1 MTDRREQE
9 LLDRIA
15 KLEKDKAALLATV
28 KLLQQA
34 RFGSKSERRTDP
46 DMDAAYPSI
55 FNEAETEA
63 KPSVKEPEL
72 ETTADKGYERKK
84 KSKSASVKNLLESL
98 PEDCIEN
105 IDIDLD
111 ADQKVCDICGNKLSP
126 IGRELVNTQIEFV
139 PPKLICRRYFQI
151 SYECRNCRKNDEPH
165 IVKPA
170 VPKPPIPHS
179 FASPSAIAHV
189 MMQKY
194 GLAVPLNRQEREWKQ
209 LGLPLSR
216 ATLANW
222 IIISSNEYLKPLWD
236 YMHGLLLKEACLHA
250 DETPVQVLNEKGR
263 KNTSKSY
270 MWVFT
275 SGEYEPLHN
284 IRLFQYSPTGK
295 GSNASEFLKGFT
307 GYLQTDDYS
316 GYNQVTEVTRCL
328 CWAHARRKYVEAE
341 TAKQDESSVS
351 LAGEGL
357 GCIRELFKIEKELR
371 DLTPEERK
379 AQRLEKEKP
388 VLDAYWKWVESSRDK
403 VLPKSKISQALNYS
417 LTNKEQLETYLQDGR
432 CAISNNIAENSIR
445 PFTVGRKNW
454 LFSAIPKGAEASACV
469 YSIIE
474 TCKANNIDPEK
485 YLIYIL
491 TGMPNEERLKGEAV
505 LEKYMPWNTVVQES
519 CK

>member
-15 KLEKDKAALLATV
+15 ALEKKNAALLATV
-28 KLLQQA
+28 KILQQA
-34 RFGSKSERRTDP
+34 RFGSKTERRIDSDP
-46 DMDAAYPSI
+46 DAAYPNL

-63 KPSVKEPEL
+63 KHSVKEPEL
-72 ETTADKGYERKK
+72 ETTTVKGYERKK
-84 KSKSASVKNLLESL
+84 KSKPSSTKKLLESL
-98 PEDCIEN
+98 PADCIEN

-111 ADQKVCDICGNKLSP
+111 EDKKVCDICGHELSR
-126 IGRELVNTQIEFV
+126 IGRTLVNTQIEFC
-139 PPKLICRRYFQI
+139 PAKLICKRYFQI
-151 SYECRNCRKNDEPH
+151 SYECRSCRKNDEPH
-165 IVKPA
+165 IVKP
-170 VPKPPIPHS
+170 VMPKSPIPHS

-222 IIISSNEYLKPLWD
+222 VIISSNEYLKPLWD

-284 IRLFQYSPTGK
+284 IRLFQYSPTRK
-295 GSNASEFLKGFT
+295 GTNASEFLKGFT

-316 GYNQVTEVTRCL
+316 GYNQVTGVTRCL
-328 CWAHARRKYVEAE
+328 CWAHARRKYVETE
-341 TAKQDESSVS
+341 TAKQDEPSVN
-351 LAGEGL
+351 LASEGL
-357 GCIRELFKIEKELR
+357 RYIRELFKIEKELR
-371 DLTPEERK
+371 DLAPEERMS
-379 AQRLEKEKP
+379 QRLEKEKP

-417 LTNKEQLETYLQDGR
+417 LTNKAQLEAYLQDGR
-432 CAISNNIAENSIR
+432 CAISNNTAENSIR

-454 LFSAIPKGAEASACV
+454 LFSASPKGAEASACV

-485 YLIYIL
+485 YLIYL
-491 TGMPNEERLKGEAV
+491 FTRMPNEERLKGETV
-505 LEKYMPWNTVVQES
+505 LEKYMPWNPAVQKS

>member
-15 KLEKDKAALLATV
+15 ALEKKNAALLATV
-28 KLLQQA
+28 KILQQA
-34 RFGSKSERRTDP
+34 RFGSKTERRIDSDP
-46 DMDAAYPSI
+46 DAAYPNL

-63 KPSVKEPEL
+63 KPSVKELEL
-72 ETTADKGYERKK
+72 ETTTVKGYERKK
-84 KSKSASVKNLLESL
+84 KSKPSSAKKLLESL
-98 PEDCIEN
+98 PADCIEN

-111 ADQKVCDICGNKLSP
+111 EDKKVCDICGHELSR
-126 IGRELVNTQIEFV
+126 IGRTLVNTQIEFC
-139 PPKLICRRYFQI
+139 PAKLICKRYFQI
-151 SYECRNCRKNDEPH
+151 SYECRSCRKNDEPH
-165 IVKPA
+165 IVKP
-170 VPKPPIPHS
+170 VMPKSPIPHS

-284 IRLFQYSPTGK
+284 IRLFQYSPTRK
-295 GSNASEFLKGFT
+295 GTNASEFLKGFT

-316 GYNQVTEVTRCL
+316 GYNQVTGVTRCL
-328 CWAHARRKYVEAE
+328 CWAHARRKYVETE
-341 TAKQDESSVS
+341 TAKQDEPSVN
-351 LAGEGL
+351 LASEGL
-357 GCIRELFKIEKELR
+357 RYIRELFKIEKELR

-379 AQRLEKEKP
+379 SQRLEKEKP

-417 LTNKEQLETYLQDGR
+417 LTNKAQLEAYLQDGR
-432 CAISNNIAENSIR
+432 CAISNNTAENSIR

-454 LFSAIPKGAEASACV
+454 LFSASPKGAEASACV

-474 TCKANNIDPEK
+474 TCKANNIDSEK
-485 YLIYIL
+485 YLIYL
-491 TGMPNEERLKGEAV
+491 FTRMPNEERLQGETV
-505 LEKYMPWNTVVQES
+505 LEKYMPWNPAVQKS

>member
-1 MTDRREQE
+1 
-9 LLDRIA
+9 
-15 KLEKDKAALLATV
+15 
-28 KLLQQA
+28 
-34 RFGSKSERRTDP
+34 
-46 DMDAAYPSI
+46 
-55 FNEAETEA
+55 
-63 KPSVKEPEL
+63 
-72 ETTADKGYERKK
+72 
-84 KSKSASVKNLLESL
+84 
-98 PEDCIEN
+98 
-105 IDIDLD
+105 
-111 ADQKVCDICGNKLSP
+111 
-126 IGRELVNTQIEFV
+126 
-139 PPKLICRRYFQI
+139 
-151 SYECRNCRKNDEPH
+151 
-165 IVKPA
+165 
-170 VPKPPIPHS
+170 
-179 FASPSAIAHV
+179 

-284 IRLFQYSPTGK
+284 IRLFQYSPTRK

-357 GCIRELFKIEKELR
+357 GCIRELFKIEKGLR

-403 VLPKSKISQALNYS
+403 VLPKSKISQALNNS

-454 LFSAIPKGAEASACV
+454 LFSASPKGAEASACV

>member
-9 LLDRIA
+9 LLNRIA
-15 KLEKDKAALLATV
+15 ALEKENASLLARV
-28 KLLQQA
+28 NILQQA
-34 RFGSKSERRTDP
+34 RFAPKTERRIDSRP
-46 DMDAAYPSI
+46 DDSYPSL

-63 KPSVKEPEL
+63 KPTVKEPEI
-72 ETTADKGYERKK
+72 EKTPVKGYERKRK
-84 KSKSASVKNLLESL
+84 GKSSSVKNLLESL
-98 PEDCIEN
+98 PADCIEN

-111 ADQKVCDICGNKLSP
+111 ADKKVCEICGHNLSP
-126 IGRELVNTQIEFV
+126 IGKILLYRQIEFV
-139 PPKLICRRYFQI
+139 PARLICKCYYQMA
-151 SYECRNCRKNDEPH
+151 YECRNCRKNDQPH
-165 IVKPA
+165 IIKPSM
-170 VPKPPIPHS
+170 PKPPIPHS

-209 LGLPLSR
+209 LGLPLNR

-222 IIISSNEYLKPLWD
+222 IIISSNEYLKHLCD
-236 YMHGLLLKEACLHA
+236 YMHGLLLKEPCLHA

-275 SGEYEPLHN
+275 SGEFAPLHN
-284 IRLFQYSPTGK
+284 IRLFQYSPTRK
-295 GSNASEFLKGFT
+295 GTNASEFLKGFS

-316 GYNQVTEVTRCL
+316 GYNQVTGITRCL
-328 CWAHARRKYVEAE
+328 CWAHARRKYIEAE
-341 TAKQDESSVS
+341 TANQDESSVS
-351 LAGEGL
+351 LAAVGL
-357 GCIRELFKIEKELR
+357 RYIRKLFKIEEKLH
-371 DLTPEERK
+371 DLIPEERK
-379 AQRLEKEKP
+379 AQRIKQEKP
-388 VLDAYWKWVESSRDK
+388 VLEAYWQWAESSRDK

-417 LTNKEQLETYLQDGR
+417 LTNKKQLEAYLQDGR

-454 LFSAIPKGAEASACV
+454 LFSASPKGAEASACV

-485 YLIYIL
+485 YLIYL
-491 TGMPNEERLKGEAV
+491 FTRMPNEERLKGEAV
-505 LEKYMPWNTVVQES
+505 LEKYMPWNPEVQKS

>member
-1 MTDRREQE
+1 
-9 LLDRIA
+9 
-15 KLEKDKAALLATV
+15 
-28 KLLQQA
+28 
-34 RFGSKSERRTDP
+34 
-46 DMDAAYPSI
+46 
-55 FNEAETEA
+55 
-63 KPSVKEPEL
+63 
-72 ETTADKGYERKK
+72 
-84 KSKSASVKNLLESL
+84 
-98 PEDCIEN
+98 
-105 IDIDLD
+105 
-111 ADQKVCDICGNKLSP
+111 
-126 IGRELVNTQIEFV
+126 
-139 PPKLICRRYFQI
+139 
-151 SYECRNCRKNDEPH
+151 
-165 IVKPA
+165 
-170 VPKPPIPHS
+170 
-179 FASPSAIAHV
+179 
-189 MMQKY
+189 
-194 GLAVPLNRQEREWKQ
+194 
-209 LGLPLSR
+209 
-216 ATLANW
+216 
-222 IIISSNEYLKPLWD
+222 
-236 YMHGLLLKEACLHA
+236 MHGLLLKEACLHA

-284 IRLFQYSPTGK
+284 IRLFQYSPTRK

-454 LFSAIPKGAEASACV
+454 LFSASPKGAEASACV

-491 TGMPNEERLKGEAV
+491 TRMPNEEHLKGEEV
-505 LEKYMPWNTVVQES
+505 LEKYMPWNPAVQEA

>member
-1 MTDRREQE
+1 MP
-9 LLDRIA
+9 
-15 KLEKDKAALLATV
+15 
-28 KLLQQA
+28 
-34 RFGSKSERRTDP
+34 KS
-46 DMDAAYPSI
+46 
-55 FNEAETEA
+55 
-63 KPSVKEPEL
+63 
-72 ETTADKGYERKK
+72 
-84 KSKSASVKNLLESL
+84 
-98 PEDCIEN
+98 
-105 IDIDLD
+105 
-111 ADQKVCDICGNKLSP
+111 
-126 IGRELVNTQIEFV
+126 
-139 PPKLICRRYFQI
+139 
-151 SYECRNCRKNDEPH
+151 
-165 IVKPA
+165 
-170 VPKPPIPHS
+170 PIPHS

-284 IRLFQYSPTGK
+284 IRLFQYSPTRK
-295 GSNASEFLKGFT
+295 GTNASEFLKGFT

-316 GYNQVTEVTRCL
+316 GYNQVTGVTRCL
-328 CWAHARRKYVEAE
+328 CWAHARRKYVETE
-341 TAKQDESSVS
+341 TAKQDEPSVN
-351 LAGEGL
+351 LASEGL
-357 GCIRELFKIEKELR
+357 RYIRELFKIEKELR
-371 DLTPEERK
+371 DLAPEERMS
-379 AQRLEKEKP
+379 QRLEKEKP

-417 LTNKEQLETYLQDGR
+417 LTNKAQLEAYLQDGR
-432 CAISNNIAENSIR
+432 CAIPNNTAENSIR

-454 LFSAIPKGAEASACV
+454 LFSASPKGAEASACV

-485 YLIYIL
+485 YLIYL
-491 TGMPNEERLKGEAV
+491 FTRMPNEERLKGETV
-505 LEKYMPWNTVVQES
+505 LENTCLGTLQ
-519 CK
+519 CKILQIT

>member
-15 KLEKDKAALLATV
+15 ALEKKNAALLATV
-28 KLLQQA
+28 KILQQA
-34 RFGSKSERRTDP
+34 RFGSKTERRIDSDP
-46 DMDAAYPSI
+46 DAAYPNL

-72 ETTADKGYERKK
+72 ETTTVKGYERKK
-84 KSKSASVKNLLESL
+84 KSKPSSAKKLLESL
-98 PEDCIEN
+98 PADCIEN

-111 ADQKVCDICGNKLSP
+111 EDKKVCDICGHELSR
-126 IGRELVNTQIEFV
+126 IGRTLVNTQIEFC
-139 PPKLICRRYFQI
+139 PAKLICKRYFQI
-151 SYECRNCRKNDEPH
+151 SYECRSCRKNDEPH
-165 IVKPA
+165 IVKP
-170 VPKPPIPHS
+170 VMPKSPIPHS

-284 IRLFQYSPTGK
+284 IRLFQYSPTRK
-295 GSNASEFLKGFT
+295 GTNASEFLKGFT

-316 GYNQVTEVTRCL
+316 GYNQVTGVTRCL
-328 CWAHARRKYVEAE
+328 CWAHARRKYVETE
-341 TAKQDESSVS
+341 TAKQDEPSVN
-351 LAGEGL
+351 LASEGL
-357 GCIRELFKIEKELR
+357 RYIRELFKIEKELR

-379 AQRLEKEKP
+379 SQRLEKEKP
-388 VLDAYWKWVESSRDK
+388 VLDANWKWVESSRDK

-417 LTNKEQLETYLQDGR
+417 LTNKAQLEAYLQDGR
-432 CAISNNIAENSIR
+432 CAISNNTAENSIR

-454 LFSAIPKGAEASACV
+454 LFSASPKGAEASACV

-474 TCKANNIDPEK
+474 TCKANNIDSEK
-485 YLIYIL
+485 YLIYL
-491 TGMPNEERLKGEAV
+491 FTRMPNEKRLKGETV
-505 LEKYMPWNTVVQES
+505 LEKYMPWNPAVQKS

>member
-9 LLDRIA
+9 LLDKIT
-15 KLEKDKAALLATV
+15 KLEKEKAALLARV
-28 KLLQQA
+28 NILQQA
-34 RFGSKSERRTDP
+34 RFGPKTERRTDP
-46 DMDAAYPSI
+46 DLDDAYLSL

-63 KPSVKEPEL
+63 NPSVKEPEL
-72 ETTADKGYERKK
+72 EKTTVKGYERKAK
-84 KSKSASVKNLLESL
+84 RKPSVKTLLESL

-111 ADQKVCDICGNKLSP
+111 EDQKVCDICGHILSP
-126 IGRELVNTQIEFV
+126 IGKTLVNTQIEFI
-139 PPKLICRRYFQI
+139 PAKLICKRYYQKA
-151 SYECRNCRKNDEPH
+151 YECRECRKNDQPH
-165 IVKPA
+165 IVRPIM
-170 VPKPPIPHS
+170 PKPPIPHS

-222 IIISSNEYLKPLWD
+222 IIISSNEYMKPLQN
-236 YMHGLLLKEACLHA
+236 YMHGLLLKEPYLHA

-270 MWVFT
+270 KWVFT
-275 SGEYEPLHN
+275 SGEYESLHN
-284 IRLFQYSPTGK
+284 IRLFQYRQSRK
-295 GSNASEFLKGFT
+295 GANASEFLQGFT

-316 GYNQVTEVTRCL
+316 GYNQVAGVTRCL
-328 CWAHARRKYVEAE
+328 CWAHARRKYVETE
-341 TAKQDESSVS
+341 TAKQDETSVS
-351 LAGEGL
+351 LAGKGL
-357 GCIRELFKIEKELR
+357 RYIRKLFEIEKELR
-371 DLTPEERK
+371 ELTPEERK
-379 AQRLEKEKP
+379 AQRLEKEVP
-388 VLDAYWKWVESSRDK
+388 VLKAYWKWAEDSRDK
-403 VLPKSKISQALNYS
+403 VLPKSRISNALNYS
-417 LTNKEQLETYLQDGR
+417 LTNKEQLEAYLQDGR
-432 CAISNNIAENSIR
+432 CAISNNTAENSIR

-454 LFSAIPKGAEASACV
+454 LFSASPKGAEASACV

-491 TGMPNEERLKGEAV
+491 TRMPNEEHLKGEEV
-505 LEKYMPWNTVVQES
+505 LEKYMPWNPAVQEA